1 MPDFPFPGLRA
12 KSPVIVGSGRLTGQE
27 RTIRRLL
34 AQGAGAVVTPTIH
47 PAPPEALDE
56 RILRL
61 PVGMPGGAA
70 CSKRPVDHWL
80 RMLRSLADAS
90 LPVIAS
96 VHADS
101 PAELGMLARA
111 VEITGCPGVELGI
124 SCVDEESDSE
134 DDSPQRVYDDTYETR
149 CWVELPL
156 SVRVAVGEGLE
167 DRVRAAI
174 AAGADAVTIC
184 PRTGGPEPGGTS
196 GHDRAGPGAGP
207 PVLAAV
213 RRLRRRGFG
222 LPIAAR
228 GGVASGREVVDYLR
242 AGADVVQVDTAPHTD
257 AYGALRSLVTGTERV
272 LAGIGTDTG
281 PSAETAP

>member
-1 MPDFPFPGLRA
+1 MPDFPLPGLRA
-12 KSPVIVGSGRLTGQE
+12 KTPVVVGSGRLTGQE

-34 AQGAGAVVTPTIH
+34 AQGAGAVVTQTIH
-47 PAPPEALDE
+47 PCPPEAPDE

-61 PVGMPGGAA
+61 PVGMLGSTA
-70 CSKRPVDHWL
+70 CSRRPVDHWL
-80 RMLRSLADAS
+80 RMLRSLADES

-111 VEITGCPGVELGI
+111 VEITGCPGVELGV
-124 SCVDEESDSE
+124 SCVDEESGLE
-134 DDSPQRVYDDTYETR
+134 DDSPQRVYDYTSETR

-156 SVRVAVGEGLE
+156 SVRLAVGEGLE
-167 DRVRAAI
+167 DRVHAAI
-174 AAGADAVTIC
+174 AGGADAVTIS
-184 PRTGGPEPGGTS
+184 PRTGGPEPGETS
-196 GHDRAGPGAGP
+196 GHGCAGPGAVP

-213 RRLRRRGFG
+213 RRLRKRGFA

-228 GGVASGREVVDYLR
+228 GGVTSGRDVVDYLR

-257 AYGALRSLVTGTERV
+257 AYGALRSLVTGTER
-272 LAGIGTDTG
+272 LLTGADTDTAR
-281 PSAETAP
+281 SAETAP